1 MARIKY
7 KEAVGFEP
15 KRGRPSI
22 GNKPVE
28 SELKKLYVEESKSI
42 REIAEILGCSKDM
55 IYRTIHEYGIKK
67 EKETRKGK
75 LKGITLEY
83 IENSLKNKTKVKLAE
98 ELGVTR
104 QGLNKRIRLLKE
116 KET

>member
-7 KEAVGFEP
+7 KEAMGFES

-22 GNKPVE
+22 GNKPGKT
-28 SELKKLYVEESKSI
+28 ELKKLYLKESKSI

-55 IYRTIHEYGIKK
+55 VYRTIHKYGIKK
-67 EKETRKGK
+67 EKKTRKGK

-83 IENSLKNKTKVKLAE
+83 IEKSLKNKTKVKLAE

-116 KET
+116 RET